1 MDTKYFDS
9 ETDALIEWLQSLLQM
24 NLHGKDNIV
33 ERFSNLEI
41 QCKHKFLLLHHV
53 HGPLKNAEKI
63 GKRHLGT
70 SHMYLISPS
79 FNNVRNICISFL
91 QYYHDS

>member
-24 NLHGKDNIV
+24 NLHDKDNIV

-53 HGPLKNAEKI
+53 HRAI
-63 GKRHLGT
+63 DH
-70 SHMYLISPS
+70 
-79 FNNVRNICISFL
+79 
-91 QYYHDS
+91 